1 MKDSP
6 DPPPAPD
13 PQRSAQAQTA
23 ANIASAIANARLN
36 RVNQTTP
43 WGSINY
49 TQGPVDENGIPTYSS
64 EIKLDPTQQAL
75 LDEQRRQGIQ
85 RSQLASQYL
94 GQVSGKPLDLG
105 NLPGLYDRYGD
116 FQTKPAIQGEPAK
129 QQPQAPQMSRD
140 DMMAL
145 LEQFLAQQGGIS
157 NPSGNPLARNGGL
170 AAAVRGD
177 TPPAP
182 IPTPAAGAQRPSGPV
197 RSLGNGA
204 LSIQGDIPAGG
215 LTIGDPGSTWKDIFP
230 QGDAFGAEG
239 PGKPIYDNTASEQP
253 DASRAVSGYSGMNQQ
268 VNIDGQ
274 PYYRVGNLPRTADY
288 FKSTDPSKFKYDP
301 KYGVVTTPD
310 NLTGGSH
317 ESFYDKYAP
326 YIMMAIAGGGIAAE
340 SAGLIGGGTEGA
352 AAGAGS
358 GVAVPPPMEAIPQGA
373 YTPIYGEAGAVP
385 VSAGAPVADLSTG
398 ATGGAPVSDLSVQAA
413 RPNPLTSAYNNW
425 ADGKGIFGN
434 RIANR
439 AAGPLL
445 AQIIRAM
452 GSQGR
457 GK

>member
-13 PQRSAQAQTA
+13 PQRSAQAQTTS
-23 ANIASAIANARLN
+23 NIATAIANARLN

-49 TQGPVDENGIPTYSS
+49 TQGPVDANGVPTYSS

-75 LDEQRRQGIQ
+75 LDAQRGQSLQ

-94 GQVSGKPLDLG
+94 NQVSGQSLDLG
-105 NLPGLYDRYGD
+105 SLPGLYDRYGD
-116 FQTKPAIQGEPAK
+116 FAPKPSAHAQAPAQTPQ
-129 QQPQAPQMSRD
+129 QAPQMSRE

-145 LEQFLAQQGGIS
+145 LEQFIAQQGGGS
-157 NPSGNPLARNGGL
+157 NPSGNPLARSGGL

-182 IPTPAAGAQRPSGPV
+182 TPTASTPAAVQQPSGPMHAI
-197 RSLGNGA
+197 GNGA
-204 LSIQGDIPAGG
+204 LSYQGDMPAGG
-215 LTIGDPGSTWKDIFP
+215 FTIGDPGATWKDIFP
-230 QGDAFGAEG
+230 QGDAFGTEG
-239 PGKPIYDNTASEQP
+239 PGKTIYDNTASEQP
-253 DASRAVSGYSGMNQQ
+253 DASRAVAGYSGMNQQ

-274 PYYRVGNLPRTADY
+274 PYYRVGNIPRTSDY

-340 SAGLIGGGTEGA
+340 GAGMMGGAAGGGAEAAAPGAFGVEGGGTLG
-352 AAGAGS
+352 AGAGAT
-358 GVAVPPPMEAIPQGA
+358 GGGAIDAVTGL
-373 YTPIYGEAGAVP
+373 
-385 VSAGAPVADLSTG
+385 PVAGEVAGS
-398 ATGGAPVSDLSVQAA
+398 ATGGAPVTDLSVTAPQQ
-413 RPNPLTSAYNNW
+413 NIFQQGLSNW
-425 ADGKGIFGN
+425 QNGHGIFGN
-434 RIANR
+434 RMANR

-445 AQIIRAM
+445 AQIIRRM
-452 GSQGR
+452 QQG